1 VHVREGSGRIECWL
15 SETEKKR
22 KRKRKR
28 KDMLTVCRGRVV
40 EGVLV
45 REDAVAAVVLHHQ
58 R

>member
-15 SETEKKR
+15 SETEK

>member
-1 VHVREGSGRIECWL
+1 MHVREGSGRIECWL
-15 SETEKKR
+15 SETEK